1 MKKFF
6 YFLLVALPFV
16 LVSCDD
22 DDEVFPRVKMSLDV
36 SGVTIVDGTAYVVQ
50 GDTFK
55 VNDVM
60 VAPVDSNANVVL
72 ASVSFFWDRMFVGST
87 VVPPFYFAVKTY
99 PEMEGKHVL
108 KLRCSLLSEG
118 YSPAIAVAKFRIKVV
133 DSIDDI
139 PEGDPSAEFMI
150 YPEYEN

>member
-60 VAPVDSNANVVL
+60 VAPVDSNANVV
-72 ASVSFFWDRMFVGST
+72 
-87 VVPPFYFAVKTY
+87 
-99 PEMEGKHVL
+99 
-108 KLRCSLLSEG
+108 
-118 YSPAIAVAKFRIKVV
+118 
-133 DSIDDI
+133 
-139 PEGDPSAEFMI
+139 
-150 YPEYEN
+150 YELNVNS